1 MKTIASILTLL
12 GVMLFSIGCT
22 KSPETPVKS
31 IDNNTS
37 IVVESIEN
45 NTSNKNTTDVI
56 NVVTDNNLS
65 DANSTN
71 TITVITDENNLSN
84 TNNIGTIKPMLDI
97 VVITEANTTN
107 PIDILL
113 SKIKNK
119 KLTSSEER
127 KVYTSFN
134 SVSNTYPIT
143 INGVQIK
150 SYDRTLSYDHIN
162 GHNLTACIRTKDVII
177 TSKNKTKK
185 FKVCQTTNYD
195 WIVK

>member
-1 MKTIASILTLL
+1 MKKIASLLTLI

-22 KSPETPVKS
+22 KTPETPIKS

-37 IVVESIEN
+37 VVKNSIDN
-45 NTSNKNTTDVI
+45 NTTDTNGTDIGALITKNDSKSRSDSKDISGKITKNVI
-56 NVVTDNNLS
+56 IS
-65 DANSTN
+65 NSN
-71 TITVITDENNLSN
+71 N
-84 TNNIGTIKPMLDI
+84 TNSIETLI
-97 VVITEANTTN
+97 
-107 PIDILL
+107 

-143 INGVQIK
+143 INDVK
-150 SYDRTLSYDHIN
+150 VESYDRTLGYDHIN
-162 GHNLTACIRTKDVII
+162 GHNLTACTRTKDVIM
-177 TSKNKTKK
+177 TSNNKTKK
-185 FKVCQTTNYD
+185 FRVCQTTNYD